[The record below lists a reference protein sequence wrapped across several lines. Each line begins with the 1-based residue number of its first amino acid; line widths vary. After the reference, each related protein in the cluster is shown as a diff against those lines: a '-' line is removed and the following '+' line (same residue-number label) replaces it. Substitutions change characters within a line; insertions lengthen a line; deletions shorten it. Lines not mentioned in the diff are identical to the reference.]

1 MKNLFILRQLV
12 ICRREPRFA
21 RVGFRLGTAMILL
34 LAVITMASHLVSQAQ
49 EQQHLADSSHA
60 QQSQRDAPSST
71 LPAQSHPQ
79 RDATTDPQAG
89 EEVTVQAED
98 EVALAALASIYSSTT
113 VFIVIA
119 LGLFGLRVSHK
130 LRSHQ
135 AVAQDD
141 SETHFETRESE
152 TANIEDPG
160 FAFAFEPASESD
172 QQPNSEPEVQQDFDH
187 LEI

>member
-1 MKNLFILRQLV
+1 MKNLFILRQSVL
-12 ICRREPRFA
+12 CRLNQEPRLA
-21 RVGFRLGTAMILL
+21 RVGFRLGTAMILS
-34 LAVITMASHLVSQAQ
+34 LAVICVTPHLTSQAQ
-49 EQQHLADSSHA
+49 AQQHLADSTHA
-60 QQSQRDAPSST
+60 QQSRRDSPSSA

-79 RDATTDPQAG
+79 RDATGDPQAG

-98 EVALAALASIYSSTT
+98 EVALAAMASIYSSAS
-113 VFIVIA
+113 VFIFIA

-135 AVAQDD
+135 AVAQAD
-141 SETHFETRESE
+141 SEPHFETRESE

-160 FAFAFEPASESD
+160 FAFQPASESD

>member
-1 MKNLFILRQLV
+1 
-12 ICRREPRFA
+12 
-21 RVGFRLGTAMILL
+21 MILS
-34 LAVITMASHLVSQAQ
+34 LAVIGATPHLVSQAQ

-60 QQSQRDAPSST
+60 QQSKRDSLSSA

-79 RDATTDPQAG
+79 RAGTTDPQAG

-98 EVALAALASIYSSTT
+98 EVALAALASIYSSTS

-119 LGLFGLRVSHK
+119 LGLFGLRVSDK

-135 AVAQDD
+135 AVAQAN
-141 SETHFETRESE
+141 SEPHFETRESE

-160 FAFAFEPASESD
+160 FAFSFERASKSD
-172 QQPNSEPEVQQDFDH
+172 QQPNSEPETQEGLND
-187 LEI
+187 LEM

>member
-1 MKNLFILRQLV
+1 MKNLFILRQFV
-12 ICRREPRFA
+12 IRRLNRKPRFA
-21 RVGFRLGTAMILL
+21 RIGFRLGTAMILS
-34 LAVITMASHLVSQAQ
+34 LAVVCVN
-49 EQQHLADSSHA
+49 A
-60 QQSQRDAPSST
+60 QQSQRDSPSST
-71 LPAQSHPQ
+71 LPAQSRAQ

-89 EEVTVQAED
+89 EEVTVQEED
-98 EVALAALASIYSSTT
+98 EVALAALASIYSSTS

-130 LRSHQ
+130 LRSQQ

-141 SETHFETRESE
+141 SEPHFETRESE
-152 TANIEDPG
+152 TANVEDPG

-172 QQPNSEPEVQQDFDH
+172 QQPNSEPEVQQDFNH

>member
-1 MKNLFILRQLV
+1 MKNLFIILRQFV
-12 ICRREPRFA
+12 ICRLSKEPHLV
-21 RVGFRLGTAMILL
+21 RVGFRLGTGMILS
-34 LAVITMASHLVSQAQ
+34 LAVICVTPQLISQAQ
-49 EQQHLADSSHA
+49 EQQHHADSIHA
-60 QQSQRDAPSST
+60 QQSQRDSPSSA
-71 LPAQSHPQ
+71 LPTQSPPQ
-79 RDATTDPQAG
+79 RDAGTEPAAG
-89 EEVTVQAED
+89 EEVPVLVED
-98 EVALAALASIYSSTT
+98 ENILASIFASTS

-141 SETHFETRESE
+141 SEPQFETRESE
-152 TANIEDPG
+152 TANIEGPG
-160 FAFAFEPASESD
+160 FAFAFEPVSESD